1 MSSFICKIQVKT
13 YIYVHIPMTQEQER
27 SIWREEED
35 THEKKVGPNGG
46 NEEQVLTKYN
56 YLCL

>member
-1 MSSFICKIQVKT
+1 
-13 YIYVHIPMTQEQER
+13 MTQEQEG

-35 THEKKVGPNGG
+35 IHEKEVGPNGG

>member
-1 MSSFICKIQVKT
+1 
-13 YIYVHIPMTQEQER
+13 MTQEQEG

-35 THEKKVGPNGG
+35 PREKEVGPNGG
-46 NEEQVLTKYN
+46 NGEQVLTKYN